1 MNPDLEKN
9 LIRLRKLSN
18 ELSKNKLS
26 DVEREWLASA
36 LRKIYEGADP
46 IEVLG
51 IQAGKGQRR
60 ENVDKNHDI
69 DLAMHLVAGLN
80 DKELGG
86 EKTLKESIEIVA
98 ELYGFQIET
107 LTRYWNDKNKKTMQ
121 SVIRDDSTYD

>member
-9 LIRLRKLSN
+9 LVRLRKLSN
-18 ELSKNKLS
+18 DLSKNKLS

-86 EKTLKESIEIVA
+86 EKTLKESIEFVA
-98 ELYGFQIET
+98 KLYGFEIET

-121 SVIRDDSTYD
+121 SVIRDDTTYD